1 MAGQLATVSSFVI
14 LLFLFSA
21 PRSSSPS
28 LAGPVT
34 IPKGVNGGVYC
45 LACTAVVALTEQL
58 SVIHNET
65 FVKSYDRLCNIL
77 PIFYRNA
84 CIALGQFYIP
94 LVIDLLTDKVTADV
108 VCHGTHL
115 CYEDKGQPYCHA
127 FPPRGDFQEKIVRSR
142 ERVTAKLFQGSASK
156 SKSPAGFDPCAL
168 AGVKELCKLFKRVF
182 TNDLPLFDWDNDT
195 YSPSVES
202 WRGTSWRGR
211 DCGDSNALHHPGAK
225 PEDGDVVSDSNCNG
239 IHGTD
244 SITGKSLEDMFC
256 KGWLFYSYL
265 HEYRATFCGLLDKRS
280 VVMKACS
287 LRGDNL

>member
-1 MAGQLATVSSFVI
+1 MNGVNRPTMAGQLATVSSFVI

-28 LAGPVT
+28 HAGPVT

-77 PIFYRNA
+77 PIFYRKA

-108 VCHGTHL
+108 ICHGTHL
-115 CYEDKGQPYCHA
+115 CYEDVGQPYCHA

-156 SKSPAGFDPCAL
+156 SKGPAAFDPCAL
-168 AGVKELCKLFKRVF
+168 AGVQELCKLFKRVF

-256 KGWLFYSYL
+256 KGW
-265 HEYRATFCGLLDKRS
+265 
-280 VVMKACS
+280 
-287 LRGDNL
+287 